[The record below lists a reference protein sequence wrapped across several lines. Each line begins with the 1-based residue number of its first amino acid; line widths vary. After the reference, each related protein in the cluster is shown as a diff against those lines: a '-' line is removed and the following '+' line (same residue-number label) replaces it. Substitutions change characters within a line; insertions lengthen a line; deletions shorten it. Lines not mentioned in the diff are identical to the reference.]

1 MGRQCSLGVIPGK
14 VHHCSEFSLFVHN
27 GSHRGSLEPQSLRN
41 GFVTPDVNDF
51 LSQLFVLDCGLMCFL
66 GSFFFFRSFNLLQF
80 VRRVLFKC
88 LFDSRDLAV
97 NGPKSSWGKWTQP
110 WLKCGYLQL
119 IHDLTRGGGLLFH
132 IGHLAMVVTLNVDP
146 VKT

>member
-27 GSHRGSLEPQSLRN
+27 GSHRGSLEPQSLGN

-66 GSFFFFRSFNLLQF
+66 GSLFLDLLTYFNLSDGF
-80 VRRVLFKC
+80 
-88 LFDSRDLAV
+88 
-97 NGPKSSWGKWTQP
+97 
-110 WLKCGYLQL
+110 YLSAFL
-119 IHDLTRGGGLLFH
+119 IQE
-132 IGHLAMVVTLNVDP
+132 IWQ
-146 VKT
+146 